1 MRWRCLV
8 SGIAAAALLGTAMPA
23 AHALDDSTF
32 PDWKGQWERIGGG
45 SFDPSKRGGRA
56 QQPPLTAEYQAI
68 WEANMAESDAGGQDY
83 NTQAHCTPGGMPRM
97 MIAYEPL
104 EIITTPEA
112 TYIEITFNSDLRR
125 IYTDGRDWPAVI
137 APSYA
142 GYSIGHWAD
151 PDGGGRFRTL
161 EVETRGFRGPR
172 IADPSGI
179 PLHQD
184 NQTVIKERFFLD
196 QADPNVLH
204 DEITTYDH
212 ALTRPWTVTRS
223 YHRERNPTWSEYI
236 CGESN
241 QYVFLGNE
249 TYFISSDGLLMP
261 TKKDQAPPDLR
272 NFSGAPK

>member
-1 MRWRCLV
+1 MQWRCLV

-23 AHALDDSTF
+23 AHALDDSKF

-241 QYVFLGNE
+241 QYVFLGKE

-261 TKKDQAPPDLR
+261 TKKDQPPPDLR
-272 NFSGAPK
+272 NFSSAPK

>member
-1 MRWRCLV
+1 MQWRCLV

-23 AHALDDSTF
+23 AHALDDSKF

-56 QQPPLTAEYQAI
+56 QQPPLTVEYQAI
-68 WEANMAESDAGGQDY
+68 WEANMVESDAGGQDY

-142 GYSIGHWAD
+142 GYSIGNWAD

-241 QYVFLGNE
+241 QYVFLGKE

-261 TKKDQAPPDLR
+261 TKKDQVPPDLR
-272 NFSGAPK
+272 NFSGPPK

>member
-241 QYVFLGNE
+241 QYVFLGKE

-261 TKKDQAPPDLR
+261 TKKDQPPPDLR